1 VALGIAAAFEQQE
14 GVLTELDGRTG
25 DGDLGISMVRGA
37 TAIRALPEE
46 SFADPSTAFRNIGD
60 ALRRAIAG
68 SSGPFYA
75 AALLRAARELDAPV
89 LVAADWARAFSAAV
103 QAISE
108 LGGAKVGDRTM
119 LDALAPATDAMNRA
133 VARGASLRDA
143 WHEATL
149 AAERGAAATTN
160 MRPRLGRAAYLGD
173 RALGSPDAG
182 ATAVL
187 VWMRAIAETA

>member
-1 VALGIAAAFEQQE
+1 
-14 GVLTELDGRTG
+14 LTELDSRAG

-37 TAIRALPEE
+37 TAIRALPQE
-46 SFADPSTAFRNIGD
+46 SFADPSTAFRAIGD

-75 AALLRAARELDAPV
+75 TALLRAARELDAPL
-89 LVAADWARAFSAAV
+89 LVAAAWARAFSASV
-103 QAISE
+103 ESISE
-108 LGGAKVGDRTM
+108 LGGARVGDRTM
-119 LDALAPATDAMNRA
+119 LDALAPAADAMNRA
-133 VARGASLRDA
+133 VASGASLRDA

-149 AAERGAAATTN
+149 AAEQGAASTTN

-182 ATAVL
+182 ASAIV
-187 VWMRAIAETA
+187 VWMRAVAESV